1 MSSPRKRL
9 AAAAAVSL
17 SIVAAAGAAGAQ
29 APTKDGAKDAAKDA
43 APAKPDKAQL
53 AEAKRHMEAGAAF
66 YNDPSGHKC
75 EEAYR
80 EFKKAYDLSGSLNA
94 LKAMGICA
102 LELERDGEA
111 IERLEKYLEGKGA
124 QIEAGD
130 KAQVESDLKA
140 LRAAVARVTF
150 KSDRSEVRIT
160 DVRTPSKGPQVTN
173 DYALTGEQT
182 LGIHPGRHTF
192 TASAEGAP
200 SLTWTV
206 EIANGGTYDHMF
218 DFSKA
223 AASAGAG
230 GAQPK
235 PAETE
240 RPVPVTAFVFGG
252 LTVALAVP
260 TVIFMVRAGGK
271 NSDYEAQNGKLP
283 AAELTELRSDVKSAN
298 LVADIFLGATV
309 ASLAA
314 TGIFY
319 FTRPSRPAEKTGAW
333 AVAPTASRSGGGA
346 VVIGR
351 F

>member
-1 MSSPRKRL
+1 MTSPRTRL
-9 AAAAAVSL
+9 VAAAAASL
-17 SIVAAAGAAGAQ
+17 ATVAMAGTAGAQ
-29 APTKDGAKDAAKDA
+29 PEGKGA
-43 APAKPDKAQL
+43 APAAEAKKPDKAQL
-53 AEAKRHMEAGAAF
+53 AEAKKHMEAGAAF

-111 IERLEKYLEGKGA
+111 IERLEKYLEGKGS

-130 KAQVESDLKA
+130 KAQIESDLKA

-192 TASAEGAP
+192 TASADGAP

-223 AASAGAG
+223 AAAAGAG
-230 GAQPK
+230 GDQPK
-235 PAETE
+235 PVATE

-260 TVIFMVRAGGK
+260 TVIFMVRAGEK
-271 NSDYEAQNGKLP
+271 NSDYEAKNGMRS

-298 LVADIFLGATV
+298 LVADIFLGASI

-319 FTRPSRPAEKTGAW
+319 FTRPSRPVEKTGAW
-333 AVAPTASRSGGGA
+333 AVTPTASRSGGGA
-346 VVIGR
+346 VLVGR